1 METKIQVGDCIKAFD
16 FEPCKGRP
24 EYYIVG
30 IVREIGWV
38 RDEYIAYKVECF
50 YDSDERIVASGAKH
64 TRVGQTIYVPVL
76 TSMDYD
82 GRVTK
87 V

>member
-1 METKIQVGDCIKAFD
+1 MEMKIEVGDCIKAFD

-24 EYYIVG
+24 LLYIVG
-30 IVREIGWV
+30 TVRSIGWV
-38 RDEYIAYKVECF
+38 RDEYIAYFVDCF
-50 YDSDERIVASGAKH
+50 YDSDEYTVASGAKH
-64 TRVGQTIYVPVL
+64 TRVGQTVYVPVM

-82 GRVTK
+82 GRVSK

>member
-1 METKIQVGDCIKAFD
+1 MKIEVGDCIKAYD
-16 FEPCKGRP
+16 FEPCEGRP

-30 IVREIGWV
+30 IVRSIGWV
-38 RDEYIAYKVECF
+38 RDEYIAYFVECF
-50 YDSDERIVASGAKH
+50 YDSDESSYKGSRWS
-64 TRVGQTIYVPVL
+64 RVGQTVYVPVM